1 MQNGQGART
10 GMAVAGAAAAGLIAG
25 IAVNAGRKAMT
36 QAAEAMTGDWFDALK
51 AEHLMFM
58 ELFDELDTTTPDE
71 VGKRKRLTARI
82 KAAIDKHA
90 FEEENVIYPAI
101 RLSESD
107 EAARKLVLEHAEV
120 KTLLYEIE
128 FDRAR
133 RAQLH
138 EDGPGPAPRARGAH
152 PRGGGRD
159 LPAAARAADARGRR
173 ADHGDAAQG
182 GREARLRTTLR
193 TTLSMAEGTPAP
205 YLKPMSDQPDPT
217 APEGAAPGKTL
228 TPAARRALEEAAE
241 RRAADPARAANED
254 GGPSGP
260 EPTRYGDWERKGV
273 AVDF

>member
-10 GMAVAGAAAAGLIAG
+10 GMAVAGAAAAGLLAG

-71 VGKRKRLTARI
+71 AGKRKRLTARI

-120 KTLLYEIE
+120 KTLLYEIDSTE
-128 FDRAR
+128 
-133 RAQLH
+133 
-138 EDGPGPAPRARGAH
+138 PGAP
-152 PRGGGRD
+152 
-159 LPAAARAADARGRR
+159 
-173 ADHGDAAQG
+173 
-182 GREARLRTTLR
+182 
-193 TTLSMAEGTPAP
+193 SFM
-205 YLKPMSDQPDPT
+205 
-217 APEGAAPGKTL
+217 KTVQAL
-228 TPAARRALEEAAE
+228 RRALEEHIREEEDEIFPRLRE
-241 RRAADPARAANED
+241 RLTPEADARITAMLHKA
-254 GGPSGP
+254 
-260 EPTRYGDWERKGV
+260 GV
-273 AVDF
+273 KLA